1 MKLRLPIEWKLPNA
15 IESRL
20 GDNAGRQR
28 AMLADEH
35 LLLVLHEPPDPGDNE
50 RGVRLFWC
58 DPKGVWRANHFGEGA
73 RALHQ
78 HVAAYLELTERL
90 EGQLDAATT
99 AADYFSIL
107 REATPLQ
114 RSARNFHAALQQ
126 AREMVPADRDLIN
139 ARDQAGEIER
149 SADLLHSDAK
159 TGLDYTNARH
169 NESQAER
176 TYEMAVSAH
185 RLNLLM
191 AAFFPV
197 ATLGTVFGMN
207 VSQGLNNAVKSPL
220 LWAVLAAGLMC
231 GMILAA
237 MIARKPVHPARK
249 PRKNVRKASAG

>member
-1 MKLRLPIEWKLPNA
+1 MKLRLPIEWRIPKA

-35 LLLVLHEPPDPGDNE
+35 LLLVLHEPPAAEDAE
-50 RGVRLFWC
+50 RSVRLFWR
-58 DPKGVWRANHFGEGA
+58 DPKGHWRGNHFGEGA

-78 HVAAYLELTERL
+78 HIAAYLELTDRL
-90 EGQLDAATT
+90 ESRLDTATT
-99 AADYFSIL
+99 AADFYSIL

-114 RSARNFHAALQQ
+114 RSARNLHAALQQ
-126 AREMVPADRDLIN
+126 ARELVPADRDLIN
-139 ARDQAGEIER
+139 ARDQAGEVER
-149 SADLLHSDAK
+149 ATELLHHGAK
-159 TGLDYTNARH
+159 LGLEFTNARH
-169 NESQAER
+169 AEAQAER

-207 VSQGLNNAVKSPL
+207 VSQGLNHALTSPL
-220 LWAVLAAGLMC
+220 LWTVLAAGLMC
-231 GMILAA
+231 GTILAG
-237 MIARKPVHPARK
+237 MIARKPVRPARK
-249 PRKNVRKASAG
+249 ARKSG